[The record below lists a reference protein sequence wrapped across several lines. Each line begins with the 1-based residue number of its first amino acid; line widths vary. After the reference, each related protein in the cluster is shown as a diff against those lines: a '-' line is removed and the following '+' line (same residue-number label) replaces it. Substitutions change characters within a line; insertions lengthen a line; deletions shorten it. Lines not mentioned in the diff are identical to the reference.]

1 MTSTKSNAVV
11 SSLQHPGKGLQIIAI
26 ILLVIGVIGLYPL
39 MSEGGRAFNQGSD
52 LPWGLPVVTYAF
64 LALGSFAV
72 AIVNMLGVLTKQP
85 GLCRLVRR
93 NLMLSLGLSV
103 GAVAALALE
112 LGHPIRSIWAIPLNM
127 QIRSP
132 LLWMGVFW
140 ALYII
145 SMLVALVWLR
155 TPENRLETRQGLA
168 MLILVTALGGLF
180 TQGLVYGMMAM
191 RPVWFGSAT
200 PLYFLIAALPLGLA
214 LMSLF
219 TQISYGFRRRDMS
232 QDVQVLIS
240 ELLPKY
246 LLVAMAV
253 YTLTWIARI
262 TTGLWTVQDGHQVVF
277 QHMVGS
283 GLFWFEAIVGIALP
297 LALLLFLRKQS
308 VAVSV
313 ITAVTIIIGLFIARY
328 EFVIGGQLV
337 PLFKGTWEWG
347 LIQYTPSVTEW
358 MVTLTGAA
366 LAVTVYAFG
375 ERLLYR
381 KPIHYQ
387 ANQEPQ
393 QATPLP

>member
-1 MTSTKSNAVV
+1 MTSSNHNTMA
-11 SSLQHPGKGLQIIAI
+11 QPGKGLQIVAI
-26 ILLVIGVIGLYPL
+26 ILLVIGIIGLYPL
-39 MSEGGRAFNQGSD
+39 MSEGGRAFNQGSA

-93 NLMLSLGLSV
+93 NLMLSLGLSI
-103 GAVAALALE
+103 GAVAALTLE
-112 LGHPIRSIWAIPLNM
+112 LGHPLRSIWAIPLNM

-140 ALYII
+140 SLYII

-155 TPENRLETRQGLA
+155 NSDNRLENRQGLA
-168 MLILVTALGGLF
+168 LLILVTALGGLF

-219 TQISYGFRRRDMS
+219 TQISYGFRRDAMS
-232 QDVQVLIS
+232 PDVQALIGD
-240 ELLPKY
+240 LLPKY

-262 TTGLWTVQDGHQVVF
+262 TTGLWTVQDGHHVVF
-277 QHMVGS
+277 EHMLGS
-283 GLFWFEAIVGIALP
+283 GLFWFEAIVGIVLP
-297 LALLLFLRKQS
+297 LALLLFVRKPS
-308 VAVSV
+308 VGIS
-313 ITAVTIIIGLFIARY
+313 IVTGVAIIIGLFIARY

-337 PLFKGTWEWG
+337 PLFKGSWEWG
-347 LIQYTPSVTEW
+347 LIEYAPSMTEW

-366 LAVTVYAFG
+366 LAIVIYAFG
-375 ERLLYR
+375 ERLLYG

-387 ANQEPQ
+387 ANQ
-393 QATPLP
+393 

>member
-1 MTSTKSNAVV
+1 MPASTFDTPA
-11 SSLQHPGKGLQIIAI
+11 SSLQQPGKGLQIVAI
-26 ILLVIGVIGLYPL
+26 ILLVIGLIGLYPL
-39 MSEGGRAFNQGSD
+39 MSQGGRAFNQGSA
-52 LPWGLPVVTYAF
+52 LAWGLPVVTYAF

-72 AIVNMLGVLTKQP
+72 AIVNMLGVLTRQP

-112 LGHPIRSIWAIPLNM
+112 LGHPLRSIWAIPLNM
-127 QIRSP
+127 QVRSP
-132 LLWMGVFW
+132 LLWMGAFW

-145 SMLVALVWLR
+145 SMLAALFWLR
-155 TPENRLETRQGLA
+155 NDDNHLESRQGLA
-168 MLILVTALGGLF
+168 LLILITALGGLF

-191 RPVWFGSAT
+191 RPVWFGSST

-219 TQISYGFRRRDMS
+219 TQISYGFRRDAMS
-232 QDVQVLIS
+232 ADVRKLIG

-246 LLVAMAV
+246 LLVAMTV
-253 YTLTWIARI
+253 YTLTWIARV
-262 TTGLWTVQDGHQVVF
+262 TTGLWTMQDGHHVVF
-277 QHMVGS
+277 EHMLGS
-283 GLFWFEAIVGIALP
+283 SLFWFEAIVGIALP
-297 LALLLFLRKQS
+297 LLLLLLLRTHS
-308 VAVSV
+308 VGVSLL
-313 ITAVTIIIGLFIARY
+313 TAITIIIGLFIARY

-347 LIQYTPSVTEW
+347 LIQYAPSLTEW
-358 MVTLTGAA
+358 MVTLTGVA

-375 ERLLYR
+375 ERLLYG

-387 ANQEPQ
+387 PK
-393 QATPLP
+393 P